1 LEKGEEIGMESSFDK
16 SFPGEAKR
24 VEQAA
29 AALRRI
35 ATATRPELRQA
46 LDDYLAIID
55 GLGIE
60 EARATHTAG
69 LQGGSD

>member
-1 LEKGEEIGMESSFDK
+1 MKSRSPDNPIFD
-16 SFPGEAKR
+16 EAKCR
-24 VEQAA
+24 EQAA

-60 EARATHTAG
+60 EATATHTAT

>member
-1 LEKGEEIGMESSFDK
+1 MKSSRFGK
-16 SFPGEAKR
+16 SFPGETKR
-24 VEQAA
+24 VEQAI

-60 EARATHTAG
+60 EATATHTAT

>member
-1 LEKGEEIGMESSFDK
+1 MESSSVDNA
-16 SFPGEAKR
+16 GLDELKR
-24 VEQAA
+24 TQAL

-55 GLGIE
+55 GSRIVDSPGE
-60 EARATHTAG
+60 QEQSVGNPTAPA
-69 LQGGSD
+69 QVGSD